1 MGMFKDLRDLNK
13 VGKEEVRKQ
22 GGMFNMM
29 KTGLAQANEAVQQLQ
44 ADQGLAES
52 LAAKGVDGK
61 ATIKSQ
67 AATGKY
73 VNMEPELRFE
83 LTVDVNGFTSDQT
96 HTQVISPAMLG
107 QLQPGTTVPCK
118 VDPNDHSKLMLGLT

>member
-1 MGMFKDLRDLNK
+1 
-13 VGKEEVRKQ
+13 
-22 GGMFNMM
+22 
-29 KTGLAQANEAVQQLQ
+29 VQQLQ

-52 LAAKGVDGK
+52 LAAEGVDGK

-67 AATGKY
+67 VATGKY

-83 LTVDVNGFTSDQT
+83 LTVDVNGFTSEQT

-107 QLQPGTTVPCK
+107 QLQPGTTVVCK
-118 VDPNDHSKLMLGLT
+118 VDPNDHSKLMLGLA

>member
-13 VGKEEVRKQ
+13 VGKEEVKKQ

-52 LAAKGVDGK
+52 LAAQGIDGK

-67 AATGKY
+67 VATGKY

-83 LTVDVNGFTSDQT
+83 LTVDVNGFTSEQT
-96 HTQVISPAMLG
+96 HTQVVSPAMLG

-118 VDPNDHSKLMLGLT
+118 VDPNDHSKLMLGLA